1 MKRKPVDVSALR
13 FRDLHLLRRQFS
25 SVPGVRALDDRFE
38 PTPIMSEEPVFRTH
52 AAASTDYL
60 PYTPDT
66 PKRTGAAPRQ
76 LASLLLHGESS
87 RKNWAVLDA
96 SSTPENAACIPDLN
110 GDGRVDGSDIGLLFA
125 AWGVCPDA
133 DCPADFTGDGLVD
146 SEDLGVLLAAWSV

>member
-1 MKRKPVDVSALR
+1 MPVTYTLVPSGSGVRIGVD
-13 FRDLHLLRRQFS
+13 RDLDGFFD
-25 SVPGVRALDDRFE
+25 LDE
-38 PTPIMSEEPVFRTH
+38 I
-52 AAASTDYL
+52 
-60 PYTPDT
+60 
-66 PKRTGAAPRQ
+66 
-76 LASLLLHGESS
+76 LAC
-87 RKNWAVLDA
+87 ADPADA

>member
-1 MKRKPVDVSALR
+1 MTLALSGEVDLVVRMNLEGRDRGGVLLADGRIQTDVAAQVIGLEDLDALADPSMPVTYTLVPSGSGVRIGVD
-13 FRDLHLLRRQFS
+13 RDLDGFFD
-25 SVPGVRALDDRFE
+25 LDE
-38 PTPIMSEEPVFRTH
+38 I
-52 AAASTDYL
+52 
-60 PYTPDT
+60 
-66 PKRTGAAPRQ
+66 
-76 LASLLLHGESS
+76 LAC
-87 RKNWAVLDA
+87 ADPADA